1 MEAEQ
6 FSEFRHKAVHELI
19 QLNELCEKE
28 YRISSWP
35 RWEYDFDRGTLAFTQ
50 DGVPKVVASIQVI
63 GTTSIS
69 GGTWLWGW
77 ANESLTRRVTVQL
90 SKVRAFGEAE
100 DIPELTNAQLPDD
113 ENLGWGMTAV
123 AAKLLGAKG
132 AYRCPGD
139 NGFVYVVYS
148 SIGFPDTESAPAI
161 PSPDEIECSDHGNG
175 FATYACEHLV
185 SNPAQAWHSSEPDE
199 ENKWPD
205 AWCDA
210 CEVFFQE
217 QGEWNEKNESKM
229 KIKLLC
235 HHCYEQMRAQE
246 KASAHGL
253 EST

>member
-1 MEAEQ
+1 MEPEL
-6 FSEFRHKAVHELI
+6 FSKFRHKAVHELMD
-19 QLNELCEKE
+19 LNELCEKE

-35 RWEYDFDRGTLAFTQ
+35 KWEYDLDRGTLAFTQ
-50 DGVPKVVASIQVI
+50 DGVPRVLALIQVV

-77 ANESLTRRVTVQL
+77 ANESLTPKVTTQL
-90 SKVRAFGEAE
+90 AKVRAFGEAE
-100 DIPELTNAQLPDD
+100 NISELTNAELPDD
-113 ENLGWGMTAV
+113 EYLGWGMTAV

-132 AYRCPGD
+132 AYRCPGE

-148 SIGFPDTESAPAI
+148 SIGFANDLSPLA
-161 PSPDEIECSDHGNG
+161 PSPNEVECSNHGKG

-185 SNPAQAWHSSEPDE
+185 SNPAQAWHSSEPNE

-205 AWCDA
+205 AWCDT

-217 QGEWNEKNESKM
+217 QGEWNDKNESKM

-235 HHCYEQMRAQE
+235 HHCYERLRSQRRSSVR
-246 KASAHGL
+246 KDS
-253 EST
+253 